1 MTIKNLST
9 HGFSYSYQF
18 IKNEDSP
25 FSPILIV
32 NGAFQSMKSWT
43 QIISLLQ
50 GEYSILVSD
59 LPGWGQSDM
68 MPSTCNFDMY
78 NEFIKDILQEESIEK
93 VNLLS
98 CSFGTLIAT
107 QFAKSHSNLIDN
119 LIMCSPILKI
129 KKSLKKQFPE
139 MKKIIEVRDADQL
152 ADFFV

>member
-1 MTIKNLST
+1 
-9 HGFSYSYQF
+9 
-18 IKNEDSP
+18 
-25 FSPILIV
+25 V

-50 GEYSILVSD
+50 GEYSIIVSD

-78 NEFIKDILQEESIEK
+78 NEFIKDILQEESLEK

-129 KKSLKKQFPE
+129 KKSLKKT
-139 MKKIIEVRDADQL
+139 ISRDEEDHRSKRC
-152 ADFFV
+152 